1 MNIYDVFK
9 KLDIN
14 YKEVSHKAVFT
25 VEEAKFI
32 KESIEGVGCKNLFLT
47 DKKNHYFLLVLE
59 ENKRAD
65 IKSIAKI
72 AGVSSLS
79 FASDDALF
87 KILGVRPG
95 SVTPLGII
103 NDREYLVN
111 LFIDRNLCNKKI
123 LVHPNVN
130 TKTVSIECSD
140 LIKFIDYLNHNYIF
154 I

>member
-1 MNIYDVFK
+1 MNIYDIFK

-25 VEEAKFI
+25 VYEAKFI
-32 KESIEGVGCKNLFLT
+32 EESIEGVGCKNLFLT

-103 NDREYLVN
+103 NDRECLVN

-140 LIKFIDYLNHNYIF
+140 LIKFIDYLNHKYIF

>member
-59 ENKRAD
+59 ENKRAN

-103 NDREYLVN
+103 NDRECLVN

-130 TKTVSIECSD
+130 TKTVSIECGD
-140 LIKFIDYLNHNYIF
+140 LIKFIDYLNHKYIF

>member
-1 MNIYDVFK
+1 MNIYDVFR

-32 KESIEGVGCKNLFLT
+32 EESIEGVGCKNLFLT

-72 AGVSSLS
+72 AWVSSLS

-103 NDREYLVN
+103 NDRECLVN

-140 LIKFIDYLNHNYIF
+140 LIKFIDYLNHKYIF

>member
-103 NDREYLVN
+103 HDRECLVN